1 MTLEQTLNEFELLIN
16 DNDYAFELEKNTIS
30 RYESI
35 KRFWFLDIDDNNG
48 ENIFSDSSL
57 NLQELLISGIK
68 KIKEWSNEI

>member
-1 MTLEQTLNEFELLIN
+1 MTLEQTFNEFELLIN

-35 KRFWFLDIDDNNG
+35 KRLWFLDIDDNNG

-68 KIKEWSNEI
+68 KIEELV

>member
-35 KRFWFLDIDDNNG
+35 KKLWFLDIDDSNG

-57 NLQELLISGIK
+57 NLQELLTSGIK
-68 KIKEWSNEI
+68 KIKEWSK

>member
-1 MTLEQTLNEFELLIN
+1 MTLEQTLNEFESLIN
-16 DNDYAFELEKNTIS
+16 NNNYAFELEKNTIS
-30 RYESI
+30 RYESV

-68 KIKEWSNEI
+68 KIKELV